1 MKLTSSLYATKSNSL
16 PLILRGSMK
25 SRLAF
30 LALAGGIAAGAS
42 HGHAADSGW
51 NVAAAGTFPY
61 MDTANWVGGN
71 INGLWDGSLTITGNQ
86 FATFDADTALTTGL
100 DFRYDGG
107 FNVTLRGNGGDRAL
121 TLGGDINVNTVSTTR
136 TITLGVTTAGQAL
149 NVDLG
154 GVTRTFTVGSGRSL
168 GFVNVISNGGVVVNG
183 GTVNYS
189 GANTYSGATT
199 VNSGNLSL
207 NGGAGSAAASDI
219 SVRAIAGSTTT
230 LTFNNGTSGNAG
242 TNRAKNVALFGAVNS
257 GGVALNVT
265 GNSTVNTVDTITNA
279 LTAANGFSTV
289 TVTANGSR
297 NLRLEAGSFVRVPG
311 STILFRGSDL
321 GVSSIASQNAGD
333 ANIFFGSVA
342 LSGGAGT
349 AGHTDIG
356 IIKGA
361 YGDATAGGSGTGLVT
376 HDAANGLRVLDTTSE
391 YKASI
396 SDGQSQLDNVRFAR
410 AIGEAAIDQNLTAAT
425 TTINSLSFRV
435 SGAST
440 GAGVTLSGDAGTT
453 LKIASGM
460 IFASQTVT
468 GPTSA
473 DAMRI
478 SVPTL
483 DLNGQEG
490 VFLSF
495 TAGVTNGNTS
505 APLQINSSI
514 TNDGGNGV
522 TIGGTGQI
530 IFGGSTAHTYTGVTT
545 INSGILR
552 LAKTGGAPGIP
563 GDLVM
568 NGGTL
573 LKNTNSIPD
582 TASLTLNG
590 GQFWLDTT
598 TSSGNNNNAET
609 ILNLTLNGGSILH
622 HGSNNAFTV
631 NGDAVLLKGD
641 LTSNQGGDISVLG
654 TTTLNGGRLIAR
666 ESSSAASQ
674 NGITNINNLA
684 VLNSASGAYTPLIL
698 NAHSTNL
705 GARLNLSGDVTFTG
719 NAMNSNTVTFGSS
732 DTALA
737 NQGNIALAGTRTF
750 DIGNGAA
757 DVDLTIVPA
766 LTNNG
771 VTVGGLSK
779 NGAGTLAVLGANA
792 YTGPTNVNA
801 GNLLVGGTL
810 NGTSLVTVLS
820 GATISTDAAA
830 TIAPALDG
838 SVVLDGV
845 LAPGGVGANGVLT
858 VELSGAGKLDFGG
871 GATLALDLAVLPANA
886 DRVHFGIA
894 GDWLDGSGLASL
906 TLGGSV
912 DYGAIYTLFE
922 NVSTSGFAF
931 SAITGYDTL
940 NYSAQVAQVGN
951 DYQLSFQAIPEPALG
966 GMLLGGLAALTGARR
981 LRGRQA
987 ASNSS
992 SNSI

>member
-1 MKLTSSLYATKSNSL
+1 MKLLPSLYVTNWKSQ
-16 PLILRGSMK
+16 PRVLRESVK
-25 SRLAF
+25 SRLA
-30 LALAGGIAAGAS
+30 LLVLAGGIAATAPLS
-42 HGHAADSGW
+42 NAADSGW
-51 NVAAAGTFPY
+51 NLAGAGTFPY

-71 INGLWDGSLTITGNQ
+71 INGLWDSSLTITGNQ
-86 FATFDADTALTTGL
+86 FATFDADAVLTTGL

-107 FNVTLRGNGGDRAL
+107 FNVTLRGNGGDRTL
-121 TLGGDINVNTVSTTR
+121 TLGGDINVNTVSSTR
-136 TITLGVTTAGQAL
+136 TVTLGVTTAGQAL
-149 NVDLG
+149 NIDLG
-154 GVTRTFTVGSGRSL
+154 GVTRTFTVGTGRSL
-168 GFVNVISNGGVVVNG
+168 GFVNVIANGGVVVNG
-183 GTVNYS
+183 GTINYS

-207 NGGAGSAAASDI
+207 NGGAGSVAASDI

-230 LTFNNGTSGNAG
+230 LTLNNGTNGNVG
-242 TNRAKNVALFGAVNS
+242 TNRAKSVSLLGVGNS

-265 GNSTVNTVDTITNA
+265 GNSTVNTVDTISGA

-289 TVTANGSR
+289 TVTANGSK
-297 NLRLEAGSFVRVPG
+297 NLRLEAGSFLRMAG

-321 GVSSIASQNAGD
+321 GVSSIASQTAGD
-333 ANIFFGSVA
+333 ANILFGAVA
-342 LSGGAGT
+342 LSGGGGAAGQT
-349 AGHTDIG
+349 TIG
-356 IIKGA
+356 VIRGA
-361 YGDATAGGSGTGLVT
+361 FGDPTPGGSGSGLVT
-376 HDAANGLRVLDTTSE
+376 HDASNGLRMLDTVSE

-396 SDGQSQLDNVRFAR
+396 TDGQTQLDNVRLAR
-410 AIGEAAIDQNLTAAT
+410 ALNDAAIDQNLTAVT

-460 IFASQTVT
+460 IFANQTVT

-473 DAMRI
+473 DAMAI

-514 TNDGGNGV
+514 SNDGGNGV

-609 ILNLTLNGGSILH
+609 ILNLTLNGGAILH

-631 NGDAVLLKGD
+631 NGDAMLLRGD

-654 TTTLNGGRLIAR
+654 ATTLNGGRIIAR

-674 NGITNINNLA
+674 NGITNISNLA

-705 GARLNLSGDVTFTG
+705 GARLNLTGDVAFTG
-719 NAMNSNTVTFGSS
+719 NATNSNTVTFGSS

-737 NQGNIALAGTRTF
+737 NQGNIALTGMRTF
-750 DIGNGAA
+750 AVGNGAA

-766 LTNNG
+766 LTDNG
-771 VTVGGLSK
+771 ANVGGVRKTGLGTLALVGA
-779 NGAGTLAVLGANA
+779 NTYTGGTNVDAGTLI
-792 YTGPTNVNA
+792 
-801 GNLLVGGTL
+801 VGGSL
-810 NGTSLVTVLS
+810 NGSSQLSVAS
-820 GATISTDAAA
+820 GATLGSDAAA
-830 TIAPALDG
+830 TITLATGGGITLDG
-838 SVVLDGV
+838 T
-845 LAPGGVGANGVLT
+845 LAPGGVGNNGTLT
-858 VELSGAGKLDFGG
+858 FELGAGGTLSFGNS
-871 GATLALDLAVLPANA
+871 AVLALDLGLSPENS
-886 DRVHFGIA
+886 DRVRFGTA
-894 GDWLDGSGLASL
+894 GDWLTGSGLAVLNLS
-906 TLGGSV
+906 GQI
-912 DYGAIYTLFE
+912 DYGLTYSVFE
-922 NVSTSGFAF
+922 NVSTAGFAF
-931 SAITGYDTL
+931 EAVTGYDTF
-940 NYSAQVAQVGN
+940 NYAAHVNQVGAE
-951 DYQLSFQAIPEPALG
+951 YKLSFEAIPEPALG
-966 GMLLGGLAALTGARR
+966 GLFLGGLAVLAGARR
-981 LRGRQA
+981 LRGRHA
-987 ASNSS
+987 ASNAS